1 MSRRIDPEIQSALD
15 ATGLPY
21 AFEDGGRHTKIK
33 IGNRLAG
40 VLSRGAGTKSWREAK
55 NTVAQIRRLAKE
67 IQNATN

>member
-1 MSRRIDPEIQSALD
+1 MSRRIDPEIQAALD
-15 ATGLPY
+15 ATRLPY
-21 AFEDGGRHTKIK
+21 TFEDGGRHLKIK

-40 VLSRGAGTKSWREAK
+40 VLSRGAAPKSWREAK